1 MMTQQDPSHNHL
13 ISSPN
18 FGLAMTD
25 VVDWRMPRPPL
36 PFRLMAPDMRVLD
49 VLGHRGVPPV
59 RVVVCAE
66 PPLGA
71 ARWTVRFIT
80 EQVLKHTLV
89 AQVGRDTIRAR
100 LYRHDLKPWRGKHMW
115 GIADLDAAYIACRD
129 AVLTLSERPYSV
141 REPVVC
147 LDEKRCPCMPR
158 GGPRDRRGGPANI
171 SAWSSPTRDG
181 TSPAPRGIARR
192 PRWLAWCGP
201 WCTCIRGP
209 GPFISSS
216 HPQPHREQALTDHVG
231 ARAPSSVAT
240 THGARHA
247 APRALAESSGD
258 RVASGVTAASRTRR
272 LDALATLQRH
282 TRAWTTRANRRRT
295 TIGSPFT
302 RHDAR
307 RKFGS
312 AHPLSCRSKT

>member
-13 ISSPN
+13 KSSPN

-59 RVVVCAE
+59 RVVVCAD

-129 AVLTLSERPYSV
+129 AVLTRSERPYSV

-171 SAWSSPTRDG
+171 VGVVEPNAGRDVTCATRNRSAAAVARVVRTMVHVYPRARTIHLVL
-181 TSPAPRGIARR
+181 APSTASRAGADRSRR
-192 PRWLAWCGP
+192 R
-201 WCTCIRGP
+201 
-209 GPFISSS
+209 
-216 HPQPHREQALTDHVG
+216 
-231 ARAPSSVAT
+231 ARALV
-240 THGARHA
+240 G
-247 APRALAESSGD
+247 GD
-258 RVASGVTAASRTRR
+258 DSWCSTRR
-272 LDALATLQRH
+272 STGAGGIK
-282 TRAWTTRANRRRT
+282 RRSRCVWCH
-295 TIGSPFT
+295 GRVS
-302 RHDAR
+302 RL
-307 RKFGS
+307 GG
-312 AHPLSCRSKT
+312 

>member
-1 MMTQQDPSHNHL
+1 
-13 ISSPN
+13 
-18 FGLAMTD
+18 MTD

-129 AVLTLSERPYSV
+129 AVLTRSERPYSV

-171 SAWSSPTRDG
+171 VGVVEPNAGRDVTCATRNRSAAAVARVGQTMVHVY
-181 TSPAPRGIARR
+181 PRARTIHLV
-192 PRWLAWCGP
+192 P
-201 WCTCIRGP
+201 
-209 GPFISSS
+209 

-247 APRALAESSGD
+247 APRALAELSGD